1 MLLSCVFLV
10 LLSNVVARLNLLS
23 RRDVM
28 SRWNLFIL
36 KDLDEDSCLL
46 LTHVDT
52 ALRNNDNMFRQVRSL
67 VHTGQRGRRV
77 PLRNSEGHIALDC
90 REHRSC
96 PHLYPDSRRCE
107 PCGLCACLGP
117 PSVTRIFFSC
127 PSSVVFNYRE
137 ESLQSHICSQ
147 HNIP

>member
-67 VHTGQRGRRV
+67 VHTGQRGRRC
-77 PLRNSEGHIALDC
+77 PCTILRGILLLIAVSTEVAPIFIPIPGAVSLWPVRLPGATERD
-90 REHRSC
+90 
-96 PHLYPDSRRCE
+96 
-107 PCGLCACLGP
+107 
-117 PSVTRIFFSC
+117 RIFLSC